1 MNLASDF
8 SVPEIFLREYR
19 NTVWKLSEKR
29 SAWRFSLPF
38 SRSRSKNN
46 YEEMKEQYE
55 VTHIVPL
62 ANMLHRYHL
71 SNHEAISWMI
81 ENYREME
88 QADIKKIGD
97 SCSSIF
103 FQLVFPMI
111 TLFLG
116 TMIDDLPPDSVADV
130 ARYVMIFLCFLTGGK
145 LILDV
150 LTRMISVF
158 FMRKR
163 ESLKTLIQ
171 DLEYITVKKNDLIC

>member
-103 FQLVFPMI
+103 FSWF
-111 TLFLG
+111 
-116 TMIDDLPPDSVADV
+116 S
-130 ARYVMIFLCFLTGGK
+130 R
-145 LILDV
+145 
-150 LTRMISVF
+150 
-158 FMRKR
+158 
-163 ESLKTLIQ
+163 
-171 DLEYITVKKNDLIC
+171 